1 MSEYVRLEVADGVGT
16 IRIDR
21 PRMNPLDAS
30 VQDAI
35 AAHAVEA
42 DARDDIRAVIV
53 YGGEQVFAAGADVK
67 EMSRMS
73 YTDMV
78 SRAKHVGGFAT
89 AVARIGKP
97 TVAAIEGYALGA
109 GCELALACDFRIA
122 AENALLGQPEV
133 LLGLMPGAGGSQRLP
148 RLIGSAKA
156 KDMIFTGR
164 QVGALEALEMGLVD
178 AVCAPGQAWTAAQ
191 ERMRRF
197 ADGPAMAIRHAKEAI
212 DRGLETDLETGTAIE
227 AMLFA
232 GIFATEDARAGMTSF
247 IEKGPGKAAFEG
259 R

>member
-1 MSEYVRLEVADGVGT
+1 MSEYVRLEVADGIGT
-16 IRIDR
+16 IRVDK

-35 AAHAVEA
+35 AAYAVEA

-73 YTDMV
+73 YPDMV
-78 SRAKHVGGFAT
+78 CRAKHVGGFTT

-109 GCELALACDFRIA
+109 GCELALACDFRVA
-122 AENALLGQPEV
+122 AQNAVLGQPEV
-133 LLGLMPGAGGSQRLP
+133 LLGLMPGAGGTQRLP
-148 RLIGSAKA
+148 RLIGPAKA

-164 QVGALEALEMGLVD
+164 QVDAQEALQMGLVD
-178 AVCAPGQAWTAAQ
+178 EISAPGQAWVAAR

-197 ADGPAMAIRHAKEAI
+197 VGGPAMAVRHAKEAV
-212 DRGLETDLETGTAIE
+212 DRGLETDVETGTAIE

-232 GIFATEDARAGMTSF
+232 GVFATEDARAGMASF
-247 IEKGPGKAAFEG
+247 VEKGPGKAVFEG